1 MSETP
6 LRVSAWSHYETF
18 HSFILYHLK
27 HQDTQPTIMSI
38 SIHGWNLMRVWMDPS
53 YYMAVTY
60 SVKNGNIT
68 FWWPEF
74 DLPLHLWPVLHYQI
88 LCKIG
93 LMQPS
98 RTHSHSRVLF
108 EKISHSLDM
117 VWKWIVLPVV
127 LVTAWVIHLKM
138 QYRKH
143 TRFWE
148 RFSTHH
154 ALRMTLESVTNPCD
168 HSTTHAIR
176 ELVSILFPWVCN
188 CCYLYHH
195 WDLIPELSELHLGL
209 QEWVDLKLWLQ
220 WSLCSIWEVWLPY
233 PAIYFGVARQTYWF
247 SSLQRIYTQLGDHC

>member
-1 MSETP
+1 MKLSIVSSCTISSTKTP
-6 LRVSAWSHYETF
+6 NPQLCQSVYMAG
-18 HSFILYHLK
+18 
-27 HQDTQPTIMSI
+27 I
-38 SIHGWNLMRVWMDPS
+38 SWECEWTHPIIWLS
-53 YYMAVTY
+53 QAVTY

-74 DLPLHLWPVLHYQI
+74 NLPLHLWPVLHYQI
-88 LCKIG
+88 LCEIG

-98 RTHSHSRVLF
+98 GTHSHSCVLF

-127 LVTAWVIHLKM
+127 LVTAWVIHLKT

-176 ELVSILFPWVCN
+176 ELVSILFPWVCYCNNLNVTIICIIIEIWSRNYQN
-188 CCYLYHH
+188 CILDCKN
-195 WDLIPELSELHLGL
+195 G
-209 QEWVDLKLWLQ
+209 
-220 WSLCSIWEVWLPY
+220 
-233 PAIYFGVARQTYWF
+233 
-247 SSLQRIYTQLGDHC
+247 